1 MTTFNICRTDIF
13 CTDSEAIVNPVNCV
27 GVMGKG
33 LALEFKKKYP
43 QNFLAYEKACKE
55 NKVHLGK
62 MFIYQRS
69 ELPYFIVNFPTK
81 LHWRDKSRLEDI
93 ECGLINLSRWIG
105 REKVKSIS
113 IPYIG
118 CGLGGLNHH
127 DVLPLVYLHLNNFP
141 DLHVTVCSN
150 P

>member
-13 CTDSEAIVNPVNCV
+13 CTNSEALVNPVNCV

-43 QNFLAYEKACKE
+43 QNFLAYEMECKE

-69 ELPYFIVNFPTK
+69 ELP
-81 LHWRDKSRLEDI
+81 
-93 ECGLINLSRWIG
+93 
-105 REKVKSIS
+105 
-113 IPYIG
+113 
-118 CGLGGLNHH
+118 
-127 DVLPLVYLHLNNFP
+127 
-141 DLHVTVCSN
+141 
-150 P
+150 